1 MSILTSR
8 PALRWL
14 APAGAALAIVA
25 GGVAIGA
32 VTSAADPTLP
42 TRSAAQL
49 LVDLQTAQ
57 LDGLSGTVVVRANL
71 GLPPLPGLGGRGGD
85 GTVAGANLTKLL
97 SGTHT
102 LRVWYSGPDKM
113 RLALLDTL
121 GETDLIRNGRDLWTW
136 SSQENTATHQTL
148 PEDAASRP
156 TLPSLAVPGIAPD
169 QVARMALAAIE
180 PSTQVTV
187 DGSAQV
193 AGRDAYELVLRPR
206 DTASLIGSV
215 RLAIDATE
223 HLPLRVLVNARGAD
237 SPAIDVSFQQV
248 SFARPDPDQFVFNP
262 PPGAKVEEVDRER
275 AADKTEPPAPT
286 KPGQPGQ
293 PNKGEAGRDFASV
306 GSGWTRVL
314 VLRAPTGEGGVPAE
328 LEALLQNLPRLG
340 NGRVVKGTLFSVLI
354 TDDGRILV
362 GAVTPDRLV
371 RAAADPAA
379 KLAG

>member
-1 MSILTSR
+1 
-8 PALRWL
+8 
-14 APAGAALAIVA
+14 
-25 GGVAIGA
+25 
-32 VTSAADPTLP
+32 
-42 TRSAAQL
+42 
-49 LVDLQTAQ
+49 
-57 LDGLSGTVVVRANL
+57 
-71 GLPPLPGLGGRGGD
+71 
-85 GTVAGANLTKLL
+85 
-97 SGTHT
+97 
-102 LRVWYSGPDKM
+102 M

-136 SSQENTATHQTL
+136 SSRENAATHQTL
-148 PEDAASRP
+148 PEGQAAP
-156 TLPSLAVPGIAPD
+156 PSLAVPGMAPD
-169 QVARMALAAIE
+169 QVARLALAAIE
-180 PSTQVTV
+180 PSTEVTV
-187 DGSAQV
+187 DGSARV

-206 DTASLIGSV
+206 DSASLIGSV

-223 HLPLRVLVNARGAD
+223 HLPLRVLVHARGAE

-275 AADKTEPPAPT
+275 AADPAEPSAPT
-286 KPGQPGQ
+286 KPGQPGE
-293 PNKGEAGRDFASV
+293 PGKDEAGRNFASV

-314 VLRAPTGEGGVPAE
+314 VLRAPTGEDGVPAE
-328 LEALLQNLPRLG
+328 LDALLQNLPRLG

-379 KLAG
+379 KLPPRKLAD